1 MLVRESIRVPNKLCK
16 PHDRNRAEQGIT
28 MIFEKVEN

>member
-16 PHDRNRAEQGIT
+16 PHDRNRAAARDNYD
-28 MIFEKVEN
+28 F